1 MELPGPLSSL
11 ALSQDWLLTAAQLR
25 GAGVHPSE
33 ARRQVISGRW
43 VRVRRGIY
51 LVEPEKA
58 RLMGAWVEARA
69 LALRYPGAVVAGVSA
84 ARVWQLKQVPG
95 GPPEMVVRPGAA
107 LAARADLR
115 PRQWEL
121 GAGDVQV
128 VRGIAVTTLA
138 RTLADLACT
147 HDRLD
152 VLPFLDAAVRA
163 GRVTATEVL
172 AIGRTVTGRP
182 GASHVADLWGL
193 VDGRAESGL
202 ESKVRLRCVDADL
215 VPDAVQLEVRD
226 TSGRLIARADLG
238 YRLRRRR
245 RGWLLVEA
253 DGTEVHSAPAA
264 LYRDRRRSN
273 DVSALDHVSLRFTTV
288 DTLDPLTIPRAVR
301 AAL

>member
-1 MELPGPLSSL
+1 MELPPPLTSL
-11 ALSQDWLLTAAQLR
+11 ALAQDWVLTARQLR
-25 GAGVHPSE
+25 AAGLHPSE
-33 ARRQVISGRW
+33 IQRHVASGRW
-43 VRVRRGIY
+43 VRVRRGVY

-69 LALRYPGAVVAGVSA
+69 LALRFPGCVVAGLSA
-84 ARVWQLKQVPG
+84 ARVWQLKQVPS

-107 LAARADLR
+107 LAARHDLR

-128 VRGIAVTTLA
+128 VRGVAVTTVA

-163 GRVTATEVL
+163 GRVTTKELL
-172 AIGRTVTGRP
+172 AIGQGLTGRP

-202 ESKVRLRCVDADL
+202 ESKVRLRCVDAEL
-215 VPDAVQLEVRD
+215 PPDAVQLEVRD
-226 TSGRLIARADLG
+226 HTGRLVARADLG

-245 RGWLLVEA
+245 HGWLLVEA
-253 DGTEVHSAPAA
+253 DGTEVHAAPAA
-264 LYRDRRRSN
+264 LYRDRHRWN
-273 DVSALDHVSLRFTTV
+273 DVSVLDHVSLRFTTV
-288 DTLDPLTIPRAVR
+288 DTIDPFTIPRAIR